1 MLTNI
6 IKVKT
11 SFVLML
17 LMFFLSGCS
26 SQLSLYKPST
36 NSQTAKA
43 PVAPSPSHSSRAVTT
58 VELATIPLPEV
69 TKKPV
74 PVIDLWQRIRN
85 GFQLDLSEDNRR
97 IQAQRNWYARHQ
109 DYLDRVAKR
118 AERYLHNVVEEIE
131 NRDMPLELALLPIV
145 ESAFDPFAYS
155 HGRASGMWQFIP
167 GTGKRYGLAQN
178 WWYDGR
184 RDVVASTR
192 AALDYLSDLH
202 KQFKGDWMLALAA
215 YNSGGG
221 NVRKAIRQ
229 NRRKHKPTDFWSLD
243 LPRETRAYVP
253 KLIALAQLV
262 ESPTKYNISLNP
274 IPNKPYFAQV
284 DVHSQIDLAQAAE
297 LAGISLDELY
307 LLNPGFNQWA
317 TAPDGPH
324 RLNVP
329 VANASLFQEN
339 LTQMPAGERIQ
350 WERYK
355 IRSGDSLIRIANR
368 YHTTA
373 ASLRKVNNLRSNR
386 IRAGDVL
393 FIPVASKGSEH
404 YALSASQRLKAKQQA
419 PGKTGKTK
427 IVHVTRSGDS
437 FWKLSRRYGVGMRE
451 LARWNGMGTTDRLR
465 IGQKLVIWTKPQQVA
480 TSASPAADRKIIR
493 QVGYRVRSG
502 DSLARIAQ
510 KFNVSIAQ
518 IESWNGIN
526 RQKYLQ
532 PGQSLKLYVDITR
545 ASL

>member
-1 MLTNI
+1 MLEI
-6 IKVKT
+6 KIKVKYIVALW
-11 SFVLML
+11 FLML
-17 LMFFLSGCS
+17 VISGCS
-26 SQLSLYKPST
+26 TPLLDSP
-36 NSQTAKA
+36 A
-43 PVAPSPSHSSRAVTT
+43 PAADHSSFSSSNT
-58 VELATIPLPEV
+58 VELKSAPDIEIAAIPIP
-69 TKKPV
+69 KMARKPL
-74 PVIDLWQRIRN
+74 PVIDLWQRIRS

-97 IQAQRNWYARHQ
+97 TRSQRNWYARHQ
-109 DYLDRVAKR
+109 SYLDRVAVR
-118 AERYLHNVVEEIE
+118 SERYLHNVVEEIE
-131 NRDMPLELALLPIV
+131 KRGMPMELALLPIV

-192 AALDYLSDLH
+192 AALDYLSYLN

-215 YNSGGG
+215 YNSGEG
-221 NVRKAIRQ
+221 NVRKAIRK
-229 NRRKHKPTDFWSLD
+229 NRRKHKATDFWSLD

-262 ESPTKYNISLNP
+262 DSPTKYKVSFKP
-274 IPNKPYFAQV
+274 IKNKAYFAQV
-284 DVHSQIDLAQAAE
+284 DVESQIDLAQAAE
-297 LAGISLDELY
+297 LAEISLDELY

-329 VANASLFQEN
+329 VANATLFQEN
-339 LTQMPAGERIQ
+339 LSRLPAEERIR

-355 IRSGDSLIRIANR
+355 IRNGDSLSTIANR
-368 YHTTA
+368 FRTTS
-373 ASLRKVNNLRSNR
+373 ASLRKINNLRNNR

-404 YALSASQRLKAKQQA
+404 YALSAAQRLKSKQQA
-419 PGKTGKTK
+419 PAKTGKSK
-427 IVHVTRSGDS
+427 IVHTTRAGDS
-437 FWKLSRRYGVGMRE
+437 FWKISRQYGVGMRE

-480 TSASPAADRKIIR
+480 SNASPAADRKIIR
-493 QVGYRVRSG
+493 KVGYRVRSG

-526 RQKYLQ
+526 RNKYLQ